1 MVVRQGGR
9 RSFLGALFILAALCA
24 APGSRLMAQRTDPAV
39 QARIDRVVTCLR
51 QPVYAKADRCA
62 DLAERMAALHITGIS
77 VAVIHNGRL
86 EWARG
91 FGTEQAGGKPVTP
104 ETRFQAGSISK
115 PVAAMAALHL
125 VEEGKLR
132 LDRDAN
138 TELSSWKIPVAPEAA
153 GKAVTLQELLMHTAG
168 TTVHGFPGYAHGEPV
183 PALVQVLNGQ
193 APANTPAIKVEAVP
207 GSRWNYSGGGF
218 TIMQKVAMDAAK
230 EPFPKLMH
238 DAVLAPIGM
247 RHSTYDQPLPRGH
260 QPMATPYNE
269 DGTPVAGGPHTYPE
283 MAAAGL
289 WTTASDLAQY
299 ILENQQSLA
308 GHANHVLSQ
317 AMTKQM
323 LTPGLGNWGLGVRIG
338 GSKED
343 PYFTHDGVN
352 AGYESLFVGYE
363 NHGDG
368 AVVMTNAQGG
378 EQLAKELLQ
387 SIATE
392 YNWPNFHGKM
402 IVELD
407 PSLLEKYAGTYDLTP
422 TSSLTFT
429 VEGNQLYG
437 AMNHQGKT
445 PILAESETHFF
456 LKMADVEIDF
466 VKDERGQV
474 TGVVVHQD
482 GKDQSGARRK

>member
-1 MVVRQGGR
+1 M
-9 RSFLGALFILAALCA
+9 
-24 APGSRLMAQRTDPAV
+24 
-39 QARIDRVVTCLR
+39 
-51 QPVYAKADRCA
+51 KADRCA

-77 VAVIHNGRL
+77 IAVIHNGRL

-115 PVAAMAALHL
+115 PLAAMAALRL
-125 VEEGKLR
+125 VEERKLE
-132 LDRDAN
+132 LDEDAN
-138 TELSSWKIPVAPEAA
+138 TELSSWKIPVGPEAA
-153 GKAVTLQELLMHTAG
+153 GKAVTLRELLMHTAG
-168 TTVHGFPGYAHGEPV
+168 TTVDGFPGYAHGEPV
-183 PALVQVLNGQ
+183 PTLVQVLNGE
-193 APANTPAIKVEAVP
+193 APANTPAVKVEAAP

-218 TIMQKVAMDAAK
+218 TIMQMMAIDAAK

-238 DAVLAPIGM
+238 DAVLAQIGM
-247 RHSTYDQPLPRGH
+247 KHSTYDQPLPIGN
-260 QPMATPYNE
+260 QPTATPYNE

-323 LTPGLGNWGLGVRIG
+323 LTPGIGSWGLGVQIG

-343 PYFTHDGVN
+343 PYFTHLGIN
-352 AGYESLFVGYE
+352 AGFESLFVGYE

-378 EQLAKELLQ
+378 ERLAKELMQ

-392 YNWPNFHGKM
+392 YNWPNFRGKM
-402 IVELD
+402 MVELN
-407 PSLLEKYAGTYDLTP
+407 PSVLERYAGTYDLTP

-429 VEGNQLYG
+429 VEGNQLFG
-437 AMNHQGKT
+437 AMNHEGKT
-445 PILAESETHFF
+445 PIFAESETHFF
-456 LKMADVEIDF
+456 LKMEDVEIDF
-466 VKDERGQV
+466 VKDGQGRI
-474 TGVVVHQD
+474 TGVVVHQN
-482 GKDQSGARRK
+482 GKDQSGVRRQ